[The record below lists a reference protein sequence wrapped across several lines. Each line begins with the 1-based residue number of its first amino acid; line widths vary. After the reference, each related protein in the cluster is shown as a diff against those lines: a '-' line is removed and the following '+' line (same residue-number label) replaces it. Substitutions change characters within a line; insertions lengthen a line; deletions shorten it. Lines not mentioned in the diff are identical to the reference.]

1 MPRLRAT
8 PTVEPQRMRELTQ
21 LLKSAFKAERLLDL
35 WKLSPDRTTFVAR
48 AKETD
53 TAYTEEIINHFLK
66 P

>member
-1 MPRLRAT
+1 
-8 PTVEPQRMRELTQ
+8 MRELTQ